1 MEAILAIRRLL
12 LTELAIHSTGGQ
24 MEDLLDQMEGLEVP
38 MEDLG
43 GQTLLM
49 EVQVQVL
56 EEVGGST
63 LLMEV
68 QALEDPRELVQLE
81 EVQVLED
88 HRGLVQLE
96 EDQVLEDHR
105 GLVQLVEDQVL
116 EDPLDQME
124 V

>member
-12 LTELAIHSTGGQ
+12 LAELAIHSMELEGPGGL

-38 MEDLG
+38 MEDFG

-68 QALEDPRELVQLE
+68 QVLEDPK
-81 EVQVLED
+81 
-88 HRGLVQLE
+88 
-96 EDQVLEDHR
+96 

-116 EDPLDQME
+116 EDPLGQME